1 MQFSVITIVCVFVI
15 QIILRDYAAAECEI
29 YSHLCK
35 CLHKQSQRSRHR
47 DTSRQNIVLSLWIAP
62 FKTDTFTVCM
72 LKMGNSRYLFRYLCV
87 FDNLKVNK
95 LLMARFEPETSWVC
109 SNHFAHCTAT
119 TVQSSRFF
127 KILQLHSQ
135 VQIGTED
142 YNKKLLLPLLVNFSQ
157 QID

>member
-62 FKTDTFTVCM
+62 FKTGM

-95 LLMARFEPETSWVC
+95 LLMARFEPETSGVC
-109 SNHFAHCTAT
+109 SNHFARCITT